1 VLGNDETPPFDEKLT
16 SVKGKLLRVYQKN
29 GHQYGVIE
37 LAIKLTW
44 KVGKFM
50 DREILEGSRSEGTLS
65 IDGCLDGTVLDKT
78 LKGKLQMLMILKFPT
93 GILRIESK
101 AEHDGRDFEVKK

>member
-1 VLGNDETPPFDEKLT
+1 
-16 SVKGKLLRVYQKN
+16 
-29 GHQYGVIE
+29 
-37 LAIKLTW
+37 
-44 KVGKFM
+44 
-50 DREILEGSRSEGTLS
+50 
-65 IDGCLDGTVLDKT
+65 LDGTVLDKT